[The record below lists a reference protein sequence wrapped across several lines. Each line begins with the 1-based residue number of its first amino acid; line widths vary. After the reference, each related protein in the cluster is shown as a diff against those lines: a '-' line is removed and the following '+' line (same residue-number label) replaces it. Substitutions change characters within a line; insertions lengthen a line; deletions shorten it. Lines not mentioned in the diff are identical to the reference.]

1 MKDNVVIPV
10 WSIGTFL
17 VVMNTTMFNV
27 SLPEIIA
34 QLHITAGLASWIV
47 SGYSIG
53 FALST
58 IIFSRLSD
66 FIPIRKLLAIGLT
79 CLGVSSVLGFMA
91 QGFDLLLTARL
102 LQSCGAGAMPG
113 LGMVLASRYVPFE
126 RRGRAITMIASGSAL
141 AFGVG
146 PVAGGIIT
154 EFFGWQELFLV
165 TCLVI
170 PLVPVLWRLL
180 PKEEQ
185 KKVRFDFV
193 GAALIV
199 VTAAALLIAIASLS
213 VIFLIVSIAAA
224 ILLFKHLYKAKE
236 PFIQPLLFRNS
247 GYRKLIFMAF
257 SAFVLNMSMLFLMPL
272 ILANG
277 FHKSAAAVGLMI
289 FPGAL
294 LSACLMNFVGRWIDR
309 YGNMRF
315 LLAGHILMGLS
326 LVFISLGIHIS
337 AFVIT
342 FAYLIFAPSLSTIT
356 STLSNEVSRI
366 LPKEQIGSGM
376 GLSQLSQYMGGSFA
390 VALCGLL
397 IVWQDEIAPLFAYQ
411 HIYILL
417 VVVLLLS
424 LFMLRRYT
432 KSREPLKSELDA

>member
-27 SLPEIIA
+27 SLPEIMA
-34 QLHITAGLASWIV
+34 QLHISAGFASWIV

-66 FIPIRKLLAIGLT
+66 FIPIRKLLAIGLS
-79 CLGVSSVLGFMA
+79 CLGVSSVIGFMA
-91 QGFDLLLTARL
+91 QGFDMLLTARL

-170 PLVPVLWRLL
+170 PLVPVLWRML

-185 KKVRFDFV
+185 SKVRFDLF

-199 VTAAALLIAIASLS
+199 VTATALLIAIASLS
-213 VIFLIVSIAAA
+213 VVFLIIGIAAA
-224 ILLFKHLYKAKE
+224 IILFRHLYKVKE

-272 ILANG
+272 VLANG
-277 FHKSAAAVGLMI
+277 FHKSAASVGLMI
-289 FPGAL
+289 FPGAIV
-294 LSACLMNFVGRWIDR
+294 SAFLMRYVGRWIDR
-309 YGNMRF
+309 FGNMRF

-326 LVFISLGIHIS
+326 LILISLGIHMS
-337 AFVIT
+337 AFVLT

-397 IVWQDEIAPLFAYQ
+397 IVWQGQLAPLFAYQ
-411 HIYILL
+411 HIYMLL

-424 LFMLRRYT
+424 LFTMWRYT
-432 KSREPLKSELDA
+432 KSKQPLKNSLDS

>member
-213 VIFLIVSIAAA
+213 AIFLIVSIAAA

-289 FPGAL
+289 FPGAI

-326 LVFISLGIHIS
+326 LVLISLGIHIS

-397 IVWQDEIAPLFAYQ
+397 IVWQDGIAPLFAYQ

-424 LFMLRRYT
+424 FFMLRRYT
-432 KSREPLKSELDA
+432 KSRQPIRTDLDA